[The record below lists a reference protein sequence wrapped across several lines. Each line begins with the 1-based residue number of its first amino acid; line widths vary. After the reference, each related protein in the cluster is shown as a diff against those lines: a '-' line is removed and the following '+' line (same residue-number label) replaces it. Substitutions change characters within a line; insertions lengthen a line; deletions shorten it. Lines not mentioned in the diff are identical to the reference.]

1 MTYAEKKRNRVAE
14 MMRELEDDTDFENEA
29 TIIPL
34 CERVRDE
41 EGKPHS
47 RMDAVVATIER
58 LHVRREALLKASSIA
73 RSMLARAKSCGES
86 YMLRKAAEE
95 MKHEADRMGEE
106 MVRKWI
112 DEAMD
117 DR

>member
-1 MTYAEKKRNRVAE
+1 MNYAEKKRLRVMAAQ
-14 MMRELEDDTDFENEA
+14 N
-29 TIIPL
+29 
-34 CERVRDE
+34 DE
-41 EGKPHS
+41 
-47 RMDAVVATIER
+47 TIEEIVL
-58 LHVRREALLKASSIA
+58 LHSRREALLKASSIA
-73 RSMLARAKSCGES
+73 RSILARAKSCGEA
-86 YMLRKAAEE
+86 YRLRKAAEQ